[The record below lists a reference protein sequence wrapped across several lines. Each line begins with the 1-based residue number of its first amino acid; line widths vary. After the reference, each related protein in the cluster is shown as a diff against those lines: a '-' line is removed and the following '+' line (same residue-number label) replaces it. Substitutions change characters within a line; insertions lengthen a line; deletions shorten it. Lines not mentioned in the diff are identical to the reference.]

1 MPSAFL
7 TALSGLRSHAKAIEV
22 ISNNLANLNTFA
34 FKGSRA
40 EFRDLFY
47 QTIGLSRSGVVSQ
60 AGLGVAPITVSRRF
74 EQGTVQNTGGLL
86 DAAVQGEGFFVVR
99 DTDLTQYTR
108 AGNFQLNLAREL
120 VGIGGE
126 VVQGWS
132 RNSSTGVLNT
142 SLPIGSISLAGVV

>member
-47 QTIGLSRSGVVSQ
+47 LNY
-60 AGLGVAPITVSRRF
+60 ALRRGP
-74 EQGTVQNTGGLL
+74 E
-86 DAAVQGEGFFVVR
+86 EG
-99 DTDLTQYTR
+99 
-108 AGNFQLNLAREL
+108 
-120 VGIGGE
+120 
-126 VVQGWS
+126 
-132 RNSSTGVLNT
+132 
-142 SLPIGSISLAGVV
+142 